1 MAHDPLAGHRV
12 LGFDLET
19 TGFSPQNHRII
30 QYALIGCDESGEEV
44 HLESL
49 INPQRDIPI
58 ESTRVHGIVEA
69 DVRGEDTFNVHVQ
82 TIADAMNGAVIV
94 GHNIERFDWPFL
106 KMEFTRAGALMPEPL
121 AIIDT
126 LTIARRLKLPRNHKL
141 GTLCKRFDI
150 PLVNAHTAAA
160 DAAATLALLWE
171 IIRRHPQPFR
181 REVQDIPVWA
191 SGGGTERTTSSLGPD
206 VDDLP
211 VIPGSQGWLRRV
223 ESGLVIGRG
232 RHRGRTVSDISTL
245 DPAYIS
251 WLKSAASPID
261 EGASQELQRALN

>member
-19 TGFSPQNHRII
+19 TGFSPRDDRII
-30 QYALIGCDESGEEV
+30 QYALIGCDKSGEEI

-49 INPQRDIPI
+49 VNPQRDIPYA
-58 ESTRVHGIVEA
+58 STRVHGIVEA
-69 DVRGEDTFNVHVQ
+69 DVRGKAVFGEHIQ
-82 TIADAMNGAVIV
+82 TIVEAMDGAVIV
-94 GHNIERFDWPFL
+94 GHNVERFDWAFL
-106 KMEFTRAGALMPEPL
+106 KMEFARVGAVMPQPL

-126 LTIARRLKLPRNHKL
+126 LTIAKRLKLPRDHKL

-160 DAAATLALLWE
+160 DAAATLSLLWE

-191 SGGGTERTTSSLGPD
+191 NGGGARSGSSLGPD

-211 VIPGSQGWLRRV
+211 VIPGSQGWLRRINS
-223 ESGLVIGRG
+223 EIVIGRG
-232 RHRGRTVSDISTL
+232 RHRGRTVNDISTS
-245 DPAYIS
+245 DPAYIA

-261 EGASQELQRALN
+261 DGASQELQRALN